1 MPTYYQDRIAA
12 LNARIVNLAPRL
24 ERARQTVRRL
34 EKELAAAP
42 VLHDDATGPT
52 KAARA
57 ARLSAAR
64 SMAERLIERERQLRI
79 AVAALQAEL
88 DAPTA

>member
-1 MPTYYQDRIAA
+1 MPTYYRDRIDT
-12 LNARIVNLAPRL
+12 LTARIMNLAPRL
-24 ERARQTVRRL
+24 ERAHQTVRRL
-34 EKELAAAP
+34 ETELAAAP

-64 SMAERLIERERQLRI
+64 SMADTLIERDRQLRI
-79 AVAALQAEL
+79 AVAALQSEL
-88 DAPTA
+88 DSSL